1 MAKNDGCFAAGAM
14 RRLEPGQIAVRY
26 ILDHALKL
34 EIHFPVRR
42 THTHTRHGIY
52 NYAQPCVAG
61 QPIIPMIRLI
71 AIHMAAKFMELLA
84 TDHGLDRSG
93 KLGCLGD
100 AP

>member
-1 MAKNDGCFAAGAM
+1 MTKNNGCFAAGTI

-26 ILDHALKL
+26 MLDHALEL

-42 THTHTRHGIY
+42 THTHACHGIY
-52 NYAQPCVAG
+52 SHPQPCITG

-93 KLGCLGD
+93 QFGCLGD